1 MYVSKR
7 RFRARAK
14 PEGEALNIVPYLDI
28 LMNLVIFLLAS
39 MTGFVTYGI
48 LNVASPRYGG
58 GGASASSSEQSS
70 GPKLLLTVLI
80 SEKGFF
86 IAGAGAVLGGES
98 GAENAAPNEEDKSKP
113 TIPLKDGEYDYAAL
127 TEKMQEIKK
136 AFPNETKIIMG
147 ADPLIQYEILV
158 KTMDACR
165 EVNGKEL
172 FSDVS
177 LTVM

>member
-7 RFRARAK
+7 RFRPKAK

-39 MTGFVTYGI
+39 MTGFVTYGVI
-48 LNVASPRYGG
+48 NVASPHYGGG
-58 GGASASSSEQSS
+58 GGASASSEQSS

-86 IAGAGAVLGGES
+86 IAGAGAVLGGEE
-98 GAENAAPNEEDKSKP
+98 GASDAAADKDKSEP
-113 TIPLKDGEYDYAAL
+113 TIPLKEGEYDYATL
-127 TEKMQEIKK
+127 TGKMQEIKK
-136 AFPNETKIIMG
+136 AFPNETKIIVG
-147 ADPLIQYEILV
+147 ADPLIHYEILV

-165 EVNGKEL
+165 ELNGKEL